1 MTTAPLIPNPSPARG
16 EGGRHHGRLRFAN
29 RPYLLI
35 LLQLAWLGWLLTFPV
50 ALDSDDALNF
60 AHGVTRFSVL
70 EFSPHF
76 PGYPAFI
83 WLARLI
89 NLAVDD
95 PARAVQWAS
104 LLGSSLLAPLA
115 ALLAVKLWQRPSL
128 LAPVWLLVL
137 ALPLT
142 PTLALSGLS
151 DGPALAAWLGSLL
164 ALQQRRFA
172 LAGLLLGLMLALRPS
187 YFVLALQPLWLGLAQ
202 QGNRVRFV
210 LPIALVGLTSLLF
223 VWQADGWAYFSEGQ
237 RFTDGHFTLWGNT
250 AAAHGDRLLSWA
262 NTFNSQLTP
271 LWPLLMGALLIQPL
285 WQRSKDH
292 NATPSVL
299 WTIYWLALLLWTL
312 FGQNPDNPRHLAPIT
327 LLGIVL
333 LAGWLP
339 RRGEGLVTVAGL
351 LLLGATFTLPH
362 PPAMVQA
369 ARLAEKSCPALVT
382 QWGVRLLRETTALP
396 VTDGWYKGD
405 AALALSQGAC
415 RLSRR
420 PIAAS
425 EMSTV
430 VRQHWFAP
438 RFAAEPSLW
447 LAIPSLQ
454 TIQEKVTKNIE
465 RAQKS
470 AKATKKEGNN
480 SGTLTAHP

>member
-1 MTTAPLIPNPSPARG
+1 MLT
-16 EGGRHHGRLRFAN
+16 
-29 RPYLLI
+29 

-60 AHGVTRFSVL
+60 AHGVVRFSVL

-89 NLAVDD
+89 NLAVDE

-115 ALLAVKLWQRPSL
+115 AFLAARLWQRPSL

-151 DGPALAAWLGSLL
+151 DGPALAAWLGALL
-164 ALQQRRFA
+164 ALQQRKIA

-187 YFVLALQPLWLGLAQ
+187 YFVLALLPLWLGMAQ
-202 QGNRVRFV
+202 QGTRVRFV
-210 LPIALVGLTSLLF
+210 LPIALVGLACLLF
-223 VWQADGWAYFSEGQ
+223 VWQADGWAYFGEGR

-262 NTFNSQLTP
+262 RTFHEQLTP
-271 LWPLLMGALLIQPL
+271 LWPLLMGALLVLPL

-292 NATPSVL
+292 NPDPSVL
-299 WTIYWLALLLWTL
+299 WTLYWLALLLWTL

-339 RRGEGLVTVAGL
+339 RRGELTAMLGAL
-351 LLLGATFTLPH
+351 LLLLCTLTP
-362 PPAMVQA
+362 PVAPAMTRA
-369 ARLAEKSCPALVT
+369 ARLAEQTCPALVT
-382 QWGVRLLRETTALP
+382 QWGVRLLRETTTLP
-396 VTDGWYKGD
+396 VTDGWYRGD
-405 AALALSQGAC
+405 AALALTQGAC

-420 PIAAS
+420 PLGAEALPGPYD
-425 EMSTV
+425 TL
-430 VRQHWFAP
+430 WFSP
-438 RFAAEPSLW
+438 RFHAEPGLW
-447 LAIPSLQ
+447 LALP
-454 TIQEKVTKNIE
+454 
-465 RAQKS
+465 R
-470 AKATKKEGNN
+470 
-480 SGTLTAHP
+480 

>member
-1 MTTAPLIPNPSPARG
+1 MRG
-16 EGGRHHGRLRFAN
+16 KATYRRWASTSSITMW
-29 RPYLLI
+29 LLA

-60 AHGVTRFSVL
+60 AHGVVRFSVL

-89 NLAVDD
+89 NLAVDE

-115 ALLAVKLWQRPSL
+115 AFLAARLWQRPSL

-151 DGPALAAWLGSLL
+151 DGPALAAWLAALL
-164 ALQQRRFA
+164 ALLHRKAA

-187 YFVLALQPLWLGLAQ
+187 YFVLALLPLWLGMAQ
-202 QGNRVRFV
+202 QGTRVRFV
-210 LPIALVGLTSLLF
+210 LPIALVGLACLLF
-223 VWQADGWAYFSEGQ
+223 VWQADGWAYFSEGR

-262 NTFNSQLTP
+262 NTFNDQLTP
-271 LWPLLMGALLIQPL
+271 LWPLLMGALLILPL

-292 NATPSVL
+292 NPAPSVL
-299 WTIYWLALLLWTL
+299 WPLYWLVLLLWTL
-312 FGQNPDNPRHLAPIT
+312 VGQNPDNPRHLAPIT
-327 LLGIVL
+327 LLGLVL

-339 RRGEGLVTVAGL
+339 RRGVGLVALAGL
-351 LLLGATFTLPH
+351 LLLAVTFT
-362 PPAMVQA
+362 PPRPSAMVQA
-369 ARLAEKSCPALVT
+369 ARVAEKNCPALVT
-382 QWGVRLLRETTALP
+382 QWGVRLLRETTTLP
-396 VTDGWYKGD
+396 VTDGWYRGD
-405 AALALSQGAC
+405 AALALTQGAC

-420 PIAAS
+420 PLGAEALPGPYD
-425 EMSTV
+425 TL
-430 VRQHWFAP
+430 WFSP
-438 RFAAEPSLW
+438 RFHAEPGLW
-447 LAIPSLQ
+447 L
-454 TIQEKVTKNIE
+454 
-465 RAQKS
+465 
-470 AKATKKEGNN
+470 
-480 SGTLTAHP
+480 TLPR

>member
-1 MTTAPLIPNPSPARG
+1 MTTAPLIPTPSPARG
-16 EGGRHHGRLRFAN
+16 EGGRRHGRLRFAN

-60 AHGVTRFSVL
+60 AHGVVRFSVL

-89 NLAVDD
+89 NLAVDY

-115 ALLAVKLWQRPSL
+115 AYLAVRLWQRPSL

-151 DGPALAAWLGSLL
+151 DGPALAAWLGTLL
-164 ALQQRRFA
+164 ALQQRKIA

-187 YFVLALQPLWLGLAQ
+187 YFVLALLPLWLGLAQ

-210 LPIALVGLTSLLF
+210 LPIALVGLACLLF
-223 VWQADGWAYFSEGQ
+223 VWQADGWAYFAEGR

-262 NTFNSQLTP
+262 NTFNDQLTP
-271 LWPLLMGALLIQPL
+271 LWSLLMGALLILPL

-299 WTIYWLALLLWTL
+299 WPLYWLALLLWTL

-327 LLGIVL
+327 LLGLVL

-339 RRGEGLVTVAGL
+339 RRGVGLVALAGL
-351 LLLGATFTLPH
+351 LLLAVTLTPAR
-362 PPAMVQA
+362 PSAMVQA
-369 ARLAEKSCPALVT
+369 ARVAEKNCPALVT
-382 QWGVRLLRETTALP
+382 QWGVRLLRETTTLP
-396 VTDGWYKGD
+396 VTDGWYRGD
-405 AALALSQGAC
+405 AALALTQGAC

-420 PIAAS
+420 PLGAEALPGPYD
-425 EMSTV
+425 TL
-430 VRQHWFAP
+430 WFAP
-438 RFAAEPSLW
+438 RFHAEPGLW
-447 LAIPSLQ
+447 LALP
-454 TIQEKVTKNIE
+454 
-465 RAQKS
+465 R
-470 AKATKKEGNN
+470 
-480 SGTLTAHP
+480 

>member
-1 MTTAPLIPNPSPARG
+1 MTTAPLIPSPSPTRG

-35 LLQLAWLGWLLTFPV
+35 LLQLAWLVWLLAFPV

-115 ALLAVKLWQRPSL
+115 ALLAVRLWQRPSL

-151 DGPALAAWLGSLL
+151 DGPALAAWIGTLL
-164 ALQQRRFA
+164 ALQQRRMA
-172 LAGLLLGLMLALRPS
+172 LAGLMLGLLLALRPS
-187 YFVLALQPLWLGLAQ
+187 YFVLALLPLWLGMAQ
-202 QGNRVRFV
+202 QGTRVRFV

-223 VWQADGWAYFSEGQ
+223 VWQADGWAYFSEGR

-262 NTFNSQLTP
+262 RTFNDQLTP
-271 LWPLLMGALLIQPL
+271 LWPLAVGGLLVLPL
-285 WQRSKDH
+285 WQRSKGH
-292 NATPSVL
+292 TAALSPF
-299 WTIYWLALLLWTL
+299 WTLYWLALLLWTL

-339 RRGEGLVTVAGL
+339 RRGEKLVTVAGL
-351 LLLGATFTLPH
+351 LLLAATFIQPRQ
-362 PPAMVQA
+362 PAMVQA
-369 ARLAEKSCPALVT
+369 ARVAETACPALVT

-396 VTDGWYKGD
+396 VTDGWYQGD

-420 PIAAS
+420 AIEPA
-425 EMSTV
+425 EMQAGS
-430 VRQHWFAP
+430 RQIWFAP
-438 RFAAEPSLW
+438 RFHAEPGLW
-447 LAIPSLQ
+447 LAIPDPPL
-454 TIQEKVTKNIE
+454 
-465 RAQKS
+465 AQ
-470 AKATKKEGNN
+470 N
-480 SGTLTAHP
+480 

>member
-1 MTTAPLIPNPSPARG
+1 MLA
-16 EGGRHHGRLRFAN
+16 
-29 RPYLLI
+29 

-89 NLAVDD
+89 NLLVDE

-115 ALLAVKLWQRPSL
+115 ASLAVRLWQRPSL

-151 DGPALAAWLGSLL
+151 DGPALAAWLGALL
-164 ALQQRRFA
+164 ALQQRKIM

-187 YFVLALQPLWLGLAQ
+187 YFVLALLPLWLGMAQ
-202 QGNRVRFV
+202 QGTRVRFV
-210 LPIALVGLTSLLF
+210 LPIVLVGLISLLF
-223 VWQADGWAYFSEGQ
+223 VWQADGWAYFSEGR

-262 NTFNSQLTP
+262 RTFNEQLTP
-271 LWPLLMGALLIQPL
+271 LWPLLMGALLTLPL

-292 NATPSVL
+292 HPAPSVL
-299 WTIYWLALLLWTL
+299 WTLYWLVLLLWTL

-327 LLGIVL
+327 LLGLVL

-339 RRGEGLVTVAGL
+339 RRGELPAMLGAL
-351 LLLGATFTLPH
+351 LLLLCT
-362 PPAMVQA
+362 
-369 ARLAEKSCPALVT
+369 
-382 QWGVRLLRETTALP
+382 
-396 VTDGWYKGD
+396 
-405 AALALSQGAC
+405 
-415 RLSRR
+415 
-420 PIAAS
+420 
-425 EMSTV
+425 
-430 VRQHWFAP
+430 
-438 RFAAEPSLW
+438 
-447 LAIPSLQ
+447 
-454 TIQEKVTKNIE
+454 
-465 RAQKS
+465 
-470 AKATKKEGNN
+470 
-480 SGTLTAHP
+480 

>member
-1 MTTAPLIPNPSPARG
+1 MARRWPSPCSTTIW
-16 EGGRHHGRLRFAN
+16 
-29 RPYLLI
+29 LLI
-35 LLQLAWLGWLLTFPV
+35 LLQLAWLGWLLAFPV

-89 NLAVDD
+89 NLLVDD

-115 ALLAVKLWQRPSL
+115 ALLAVRLWQRPSL

-142 PTLALSGLS
+142 STLALSGLS
-151 DGPALAAWLGSLL
+151 DGPALAAWLGALL
-164 ALQQRRFA
+164 ALQQRRFV
-172 LAGLLLGLMLALRPS
+172 LAGLMLGFMLALRPS
-187 YFVLALQPLWLGLAQ
+187 YFVLALLPLWLGLAQ
-202 QGNRVRFV
+202 KETRIRFV
-210 LPIALVGLTSLLF
+210 LPIVLVGLSCLLF
-223 VWQADGWAYFSEGQ
+223 VWQADGWAYFSEGR

-262 NTFNSQLTP
+262 RTFSDQLTP
-271 LWPLLMGALLIQPL
+271 LWPLAVGTLLVLPL
-285 WQRSKDH
+285 WQRSKNH
-292 NATPSVL
+292 PAALSPL
-299 WTIYWLALLLWTL
+299 WTLYWLALLLWTL
-312 FGQNPDNPRHLAPIT
+312 FGQNPDNPRHLAPVT

-339 RRGEGLVTVAGL
+339 HRGEWLVAVAGL
-351 LLLGATFTLPH
+351 LLLGTTFILPR

-369 ARLAEKSCPALVT
+369 ARLAEKACPALVT

-405 AALALSQGAC
+405 AALALSLGAC

-425 EMSTV
+425 EMPSA

-438 RFAAEPSLW
+438 RFAAEPGLW

-454 TIQEKVTKNIE
+454 TPHRESDKKHRKKTKTN
-465 RAQKS
+465 QD
-470 AKATKKEGNN
+470 N
-480 SGTLTAHP
+480 

>member
-1 MTTAPLIPNPSPARG
+1 MMTAPLIPGPSPARG

-35 LLQLAWLGWLLTFPV
+35 LLQLVWTGWLFTFPV

-60 AHGVTRFSVL
+60 AHGVVRFSVL

-95 PARAVQWAS
+95 PAAAVQWAS
-104 LLGSSLLAPLA
+104 LLGTALIAPLT
-115 ALLAVKLWQRPSL
+115 ALLAVRLWQRPSL

-151 DGPALAAWLGSLL
+151 DGPALAAWLGALL
-164 ALQQRRFA
+164 ALQHRRIA
-172 LAGLLLGLMLALRPS
+172 LTGLMVGLLLALRPS
-187 YFVLALQPLWLGLAQ
+187 YFVLALLPLWLGIEHKGERRKFL
-202 QGNRVRFV
+202 
-210 LPIALVGLTSLLF
+210 LPIALVGLISLLF
-223 VWQADGWAYFSEGQ
+223 VWQADGWAYFGEGR

-262 NTFNSQLTP
+262 RTFHDQLTP
-271 LWPLLMGALLIQPL
+271 LWPLAVGALLVLPL
-285 WQRSKDH
+285 WQRSKDQ
-292 NATPSVL
+292 AAALSPL
-299 WTIYWLALLLWTL
+299 WPLYWLALLLWTL
-312 FGQNPDNPRHLAPIT
+312 FGQNPDNPRHLAPLT

-333 LAGWLP
+333 LAGRLP
-339 RRGEGLVTVAGL
+339 LWGERPAMLGAL
-351 LLLGATFTLPH
+351 LLLMSTLTPAA

-369 ARLAEKSCPALVT
+369 TRLAERACPALVT

-396 VTDGWYKGD
+396 VTDGWYQGD
-405 AALALSQGAC
+405 AALALTQGAC

-420 PIAAS
+420 PIAQS
-425 EMSTV
+425 EMPLPH
-430 VRQHWFAP
+430 QAHWFAP
-438 RFAAEPSLW
+438 RFGAEPGLW
-447 LAIPSLQ
+447 LAIP
-454 TIQEKVTKNIE
+454 
-465 RAQKS
+465 R
-470 AKATKKEGNN
+470 
-480 SGTLTAHP
+480 

>member
-1 MTTAPLIPNPSPARG
+1 M
-16 EGGRHHGRLRFAN
+16 
-29 RPYLLI
+29 
-35 LLQLAWLGWLLTFPV
+35 GWLFAFPI

-89 NLAVDD
+89 NLLVDD

-115 ALLAVKLWQRPSL
+115 ALLAVRLWQRPSL

-151 DGPALAAWLGSLL
+151 DGPALAAWLGALL
-164 ALQQRRFA
+164 ALQHRKMA
-172 LAGLLLGLMLALRPS
+172 LAGLMLGLLLALRPS
-187 YFVLALQPLWLGLAQ
+187 YFMLALLPLWLGMEQ
-202 QGNRVRFV
+202 KGTRVRFV
-210 LPIALVGLTSLLF
+210 LPIVLVGLTSLLF
-223 VWQADGWAYFSEGQ
+223 VWQADGWAYFSEGR

-262 NTFNSQLTP
+262 RTFNDQLTP
-271 LWPLLMGALLIQPL
+271 LWPLLMGALLLQPL
-285 WQRSKDH
+285 WQRFYQRVTRQAHALS
-292 NATPSVL
+292 PL
-299 WTIYWLALLLWTL
+299 WTLYWLVLLLWTL

-339 RRGEGLVTVAGL
+339 RRGDMLTTLAAL
-351 LLLGATFTLPH
+351 LLLCVTLTP
-362 PPAMVQA
+362 PALPAMVQA
-369 ARLAEKSCPALVT
+369 ARVAEKACPALVT
-382 QWGVRLLRETTALP
+382 QWGVRLLRETTPLA
-396 VTDGWYKGD
+396 VTDGWYRGD
-405 AALALSQGAC
+405 ARLALALGAC

-420 PIAAS
+420 PIATGD
-425 EMSTV
+425 MPV
-430 VRQHWFAP
+430 PNQQHWFSP
-438 RFAAEPSLW
+438 RFHAETGIW
-447 LAIPSLQ
+447 LGIPAYFS
-454 TIQEKVTKNIE
+454 
-465 RAQKS
+465 
-470 AKATKKEGNN
+470 
-480 SGTLTAHP
+480 P

>member
-1 MTTAPLIPNPSPARG
+1 MLA
-16 EGGRHHGRLRFAN
+16 
-29 RPYLLI
+29 

-60 AHGVTRFSVL
+60 AHGVVRFSVL

-115 ALLAVKLWQRPSL
+115 ASLAVRLWQRPSL

-151 DGPALAAWLGSLL
+151 DGPALAAWLGALL
-164 ALQQRRFA
+164 ALQQRKIA

-187 YFVLALQPLWLGLAQ
+187 YFVLTLLPLWLGMAQ

-210 LPIALVGLTSLLF
+210 LPIALVGLACLLF
-223 VWQADGWAYFSEGQ
+223 VWQADGWAYFAEGR

-262 NTFNSQLTP
+262 NTFNDQLTP
-271 LWPLLMGALLIQPL
+271 LWPLLMGALLVLPL

-292 NATPSVL
+292 NPAPSVL
-299 WTIYWLALLLWTL
+299 WPLYWLVLLLWTL
-312 FGQNPDNPRHLAPIT
+312 VGQNPDNPRHLAPIT
-327 LLGIVL
+327 LLGLVL

-339 RRGEGLVTVAGL
+339 RRGVGLVALAGL
-351 LLLGATFTLPH
+351 LLLAVTLT
-362 PPAMVQA
+362 PPRPSAMVQA
-369 ARLAEKSCPALVT
+369 ARVAEKNCPALVT
-382 QWGVRLLRETTALP
+382 QWGVRLLRETTTLP
-396 VTDGWYKGD
+396 VTDGWYRGD
-405 AALALSQGAC
+405 AALALTHGAC

-420 PIAAS
+420 PLGAEALPGPYD
-425 EMSTV
+425 TL
-430 VRQHWFAP
+430 WFAP
-438 RFAAEPSLW
+438 RFHAEPGLW
-447 LAIPSLQ
+447 LALP
-454 TIQEKVTKNIE
+454 
-465 RAQKS
+465 R
-470 AKATKKEGNN
+470 
-480 SGTLTAHP
+480 

>member
-1 MTTAPLIPNPSPARG
+1 MRG
-16 EGGRHHGRLRFAN
+16 KATYRRWASTSSITMW
-29 RPYLLI
+29 LLA

-50 ALDSDDALNF
+50 ALDSDDVLNF
-60 AHGVTRFSVL
+60 AHGVVRFSVL

-83 WLARLI
+83 WLARLL

-115 ALLAVKLWQRPSL
+115 ASLAVRLWQRPSL

-151 DGPALAAWLGSLL
+151 DGPALAAWLAALL
-164 ALQQRRFA
+164 ALLHRKAA

-187 YFVLALQPLWLGLAQ
+187 YFVLTLLPLWLGMAQ

-210 LPIALVGLTSLLF
+210 LPIALVGLACLLF
-223 VWQADGWAYFSEGQ
+223 VWQADGWAYFAEGR

-262 NTFNSQLTP
+262 NTFNDQLTP
-271 LWPLLMGALLIQPL
+271 LWPLLMGALLVLPL

-292 NATPSVL
+292 NAAPTVL
-299 WTIYWLALLLWTL
+299 WPLYWLVLLLWTL

-327 LLGIVL
+327 LLGLVL

-339 RRGEGLVTVAGL
+339 RRGVELIALAGL
-351 LLLGATFTLPH
+351 LLLAVTFTPAR
-362 PPAMVQA
+362 PSAMVQA
-369 ARLAEKSCPALVT
+369 ARVAEKNCPALVT
-382 QWGVRLLRETTALP
+382 QWGVRLLRETTTLP
-396 VTDGWYKGD
+396 VTDGWYRGD
-405 AALALSQGAC
+405 AALALTQGAC

-420 PIAAS
+420 PLGAEALPGPYD
-425 EMSTV
+425 TL
-430 VRQHWFAP
+430 WFAP
-438 RFAAEPSLW
+438 RFHAEPGLW
-447 LAIPSLQ
+447 LALP
-454 TIQEKVTKNIE
+454 
-465 RAQKS
+465 R
-470 AKATKKEGNN
+470 
-480 SGTLTAHP
+480 

>member
-1 MTTAPLIPNPSPARG
+1 MRG
-16 EGGRHHGRLRFAN
+16 KATYRRWASTSSITMW
-29 RPYLLI
+29 LLA

-60 AHGVTRFSVL
+60 AHGVVRFSVL

-89 NLAVDD
+89 NLAVDE
-95 PARAVQWAS
+95 PARAVLWTS
-104 LLGSSLLAPLA
+104 LLGSCLLAPLA
-115 ALLAVKLWQRPSL
+115 AYLAVRLWQRPSL

-151 DGPALAAWLGSLL
+151 DGPALAAWLGTLL
-164 ALQQRRFA
+164 ALQQRKIA

-187 YFVLALQPLWLGLAQ
+187 YFVLTLLPLWLGMAQ

-210 LPIALVGLTSLLF
+210 LPIALVGLACLLF
-223 VWQADGWAYFSEGQ
+223 VWQADGWAYFAEGR

-262 NTFNSQLTP
+262 NTFNDQLTP
-271 LWPLLMGALLIQPL
+271 LWPLLMGALLVLPL

-292 NATPSVL
+292 NPAPSVL
-299 WTIYWLALLLWTL
+299 WPLYWLVLLLWTL
-312 FGQNPDNPRHLAPIT
+312 VGQNPDNPRHLAPIT
-327 LLGIVL
+327 LLGLVL

-339 RRGEGLVTVAGL
+339 RRGVGLVALAGL
-351 LLLGATFTLPH
+351 LLLAVTLTPARTS
-362 PPAMVQA
+362 AMVQA
-369 ARLAEKSCPALVT
+369 ARVAEKNCPALVT
-382 QWGVRLLRETTALP
+382 QWGVRLLRETTTLP
-396 VTDGWYKGD
+396 VTDGWYRGD
-405 AALALSQGAC
+405 AALALTQGAC

-420 PIAAS
+420 PLGAEALPDPYD
-425 EMSTV
+425 TL
-430 VRQHWFAP
+430 WFAP
-438 RFAAEPSLW
+438 RFHAEPGLW
-447 LAIPSLQ
+447 LALP
-454 TIQEKVTKNIE
+454 
-465 RAQKS
+465 R
-470 AKATKKEGNN
+470 
-480 SGTLTAHP
+480 

>member
-1 MTTAPLIPNPSPARG
+1 MW
-16 EGGRHHGRLRFAN
+16 
-29 RPYLLI
+29 LLA

-115 ALLAVKLWQRPSL
+115 ASLAVRLWQRPSL

-151 DGPALAAWLGSLL
+151 DGPALAAWLGALL
-164 ALQQRRFA
+164 ALQQRKIA

-187 YFVLALQPLWLGLAQ
+187 YFVLALLPLWLGMAQ
-202 QGNRVRFV
+202 QGTRVRFV
-210 LPIALVGLTSLLF
+210 LPIALVGLACLLF
-223 VWQADGWAYFSEGQ
+223 VWQADGWAYFAEGR

-262 NTFNSQLTP
+262 NTFNDQFTP
-271 LWPLLMGALLIQPL
+271 LWPLLMGALLVLPL

-299 WTIYWLALLLWTL
+299 WTLYWLALLLWTL

-327 LLGIVL
+327 LLGLVL

-339 RRGEGLVTVAGL
+339 RRGELTAMLGAL
-351 LLLGATFTLPH
+351 LLLLCTLTP
-362 PPAMVQA
+362 PVAPAMTRA
-369 ARLAEKSCPALVT
+369 ARLAEQTCPALVT
-382 QWGVRLLRETTALP
+382 QWGVRLLRETTTLP
-396 VTDGWYKGD
+396 VTDGWYRGD
-405 AALALSQGAC
+405 AALALTQGAC

-420 PIAAS
+420 PLGAEALPGPYD
-425 EMSTV
+425 TL
-430 VRQHWFAP
+430 WFAP
-438 RFAAEPSLW
+438 RFHAEPGLW
-447 LAIPSLQ
+447 LALP
-454 TIQEKVTKNIE
+454 
-465 RAQKS
+465 R
-470 AKATKKEGNN
+470 
-480 SGTLTAHP
+480 

>member
-1 MTTAPLIPNPSPARG
+1 MTTAPLIPTPSPARG
-16 EGGRHHGRLRFAN
+16 EGGRRHGRLRFAN
-29 RPYLLI
+29 RPYLLA

-60 AHGVTRFSVL
+60 AHGVVRFSVL

-115 ALLAVKLWQRPSL
+115 ASLAVRLWQRPSL

-151 DGPALAAWLGSLL
+151 DGPALAAWLGALL
-164 ALQQRRFA
+164 ALQQRKIA

-187 YFVLALQPLWLGLAQ
+187 YFVLALLPLWLGMAQ
-202 QGNRVRFV
+202 QGTRVRFV
-210 LPIALVGLTSLLF
+210 LPIALVGLACLLF
-223 VWQADGWAYFSEGQ
+223 VWQADGWAYFAEGR

-262 NTFNSQLTP
+262 NTFNDQLTP
-271 LWPLLMGALLIQPL
+271 LWSLLMGALLILPL

-299 WTIYWLALLLWTL
+299 WPLYWLALLLWTL

-327 LLGIVL
+327 LLGLVL

-339 RRGEGLVTVAGL
+339 RRGVGLVALAGL
-351 LLLGATFTLPH
+351 LLLAVTLTPAR
-362 PPAMVQA
+362 PSAMVQA
-369 ARLAEKSCPALVT
+369 ARVAEKNCPALVT
-382 QWGVRLLRETTALP
+382 QWGVRLLRETTTLP
-396 VTDGWYKGD
+396 VTDGWYRGD
-405 AALALSQGAC
+405 AALALTQGAC

-420 PIAAS
+420 PLGAEALPGPYD
-425 EMSTV
+425 TL
-430 VRQHWFAP
+430 WFAP
-438 RFAAEPSLW
+438 RFHAEPGLW
-447 LAIPSLQ
+447 LALP
-454 TIQEKVTKNIE
+454 
-465 RAQKS
+465 R
-470 AKATKKEGNN
+470 
-480 SGTLTAHP
+480 

>member
-1 MTTAPLIPNPSPARG
+1 MTTAPLIPNPSPAWG
-16 EGGRHHGRLRFAN
+16 EGGRHNGRLRFAN
-29 RPYLLI
+29 RPNLLLLLLI

-115 ALLAVKLWQRPSL
+115 AWLAVMLWQRPSL

-164 ALQQRRFA
+164 ALQQRRIA

-187 YFVLALQPLWLGLAQ
+187 YFVLALLPLWLGMAQ
-202 QGNRVRFV
+202 KGTRIKFV
-210 LPIALVGLTSLLF
+210 LPIVLVGLISLLF
-223 VWQADGWAYFSEGQ
+223 VWQADGWAYFSEGR

-262 NTFNSQLTP
+262 RTFNDQLTP
-271 LWPLLMGALLIQPL
+271 LWPLAVGALLVLPL
-285 WQRSKDH
+285 WQRSKNH
-292 NATPSVL
+292 PAALPPL
-299 WTIYWLALLLWTL
+299 WTLYWLALLLWTL

-339 RRGEGLVTVAGL
+339 RRGEGVVAVAGL
-351 LLLGATFTLPH
+351 LLLSVTFTLPR

-369 ARLAEKSCPALVT
+369 AKLAEKACPALVT

-420 PIAAS
+420 PITAN
-425 EMSTV
+425 EMPTA

-438 RFAAEPSLW
+438 RFAAEPGLW
-447 LAIPSLQ
+447 LAIPD
-454 TIQEKVTKNIE
+454 
-465 RAQKS
+465 
-470 AKATKKEGNN
+470 
-480 SGTLTAHP
+480 P

>member
-1 MTTAPLIPNPSPARG
+1 MGMRGKARSLRWASSCSTTIW
-16 EGGRHHGRLRFAN
+16 
-29 RPYLLI
+29 LLI
-35 LLQLAWLGWLLTFPV
+35 LLQGVWLGWLLAFPV
-50 ALDSDDALNF
+50 ALDSDDALTF

-95 PARAVQWAS
+95 PAAAVQWAS
-104 LLGSSLLAPLA
+104 LLGTALIAPLA
-115 ALLAVKLWQRPSL
+115 AGLAARLWQRPGL
-128 LAPVWLLVL
+128 FAPVWLLVL

-151 DGPALAAWLGSLL
+151 DGPALAAWLGALL
-164 ALQQRRFA
+164 ALLHRKIT

-187 YFVLALQPLWLGLAQ
+187 YLVLALLPLWLGMAHKGERLK
-202 QGNRVRFV
+202 
-210 LPIALVGLTSLLF
+210 LLLSITLVGLACLLF
-223 VWQADGWAYFSEGQ
+223 VWQADGWAYFAEGR

-262 NTFNSQLTP
+262 HTFSDQLTP
-271 LWPLLMGALLIQPL
+271 LWPLPMGALLVLPL
-285 WQRSKDH
+285 WQRARQQQTMS
-292 NATPSVL
+292 SL
-299 WTIYWLALLLWTL
+299 WTLYWLALLLWTL

-333 LAGWLP
+333 LAGRLP
-339 RRGEGLVTVAGL
+339 QWGERPAMLGAL
-351 LLLGATFTLPH
+351 LLLCTTLTAPV

-369 ARLAEKSCPALVT
+369 ARLAEKACPALVT

-396 VTDGWYKGD
+396 VTDGWYQGD
-405 AALALSQGAC
+405 AALALTQGAC

-420 PIAAS
+420 PIAQN
-425 EMSTV
+425 EMPLPHQT
-430 VRQHWFAP
+430 HWFAP
-438 RFAAEPSLW
+438 RFGAEPGLW
-447 LAIPSLQ
+447 LAIP
-454 TIQEKVTKNIE
+454 
-465 RAQKS
+465 R
-470 AKATKKEGNN
+470 
-480 SGTLTAHP
+480 

>member
-16 EGGRHHGRLRFAN
+16 EGGRRHGRLRFAN
-29 RPYLLI
+29 RLYLLA
-35 LLQLAWLGWLLTFPV
+35 LLQLTWLGWLLTFPV

-60 AHGVTRFSVL
+60 AHGVVRFSVL

-89 NLAVDD
+89 NLLVDD

-115 ALLAVKLWQRPSL
+115 AFLAVRLWQRPSL

-151 DGPALAAWLGSLL
+151 DGPALAAWLGALL
-164 ALQQRRFA
+164 ALLHRKAA

-187 YFVLALQPLWLGLAQ
+187 YFVLALLPLWLGMAQ
-202 QGNRVRFV
+202 KGTRVRFV
-210 LPIALVGLTSLLF
+210 LPIALVGLACLLF
-223 VWQADGWAYFSEGQ
+223 VWQADGWAYFAEGR

-262 NTFNSQLTP
+262 NTFNDQLTP
-271 LWPLLMGALLIQPL
+271 LWPLLMGALLVLPL

-292 NATPSVL
+292 NPAPSVL
-299 WTIYWLALLLWTL
+299 WPLYWLVLLLWTL
-312 FGQNPDNPRHLAPIT
+312 VGQNPDNPRHLASIT
-327 LLGIVL
+327 LLGLVL

-339 RRGEGLVTVAGL
+339 RRGVGLVALAGL
-351 LLLGATFTLPH
+351 LLLAVTFT
-362 PPAMVQA
+362 PPRPSAMVQA
-369 ARLAEKSCPALVT
+369 ARVAEKNCPALVT
-382 QWGVRLLRETTALP
+382 QWGVRLLRETTTLP
-396 VTDGWYKGD
+396 VTDGWYRGD
-405 AALALSQGAC
+405 AALALTQGAC

-420 PIAAS
+420 PLGAEALPGPYD
-425 EMSTV
+425 TL
-430 VRQHWFAP
+430 WFAP
-438 RFAAEPSLW
+438 RFHAEPGLW
-447 LAIPSLQ
+447 LALP
-454 TIQEKVTKNIE
+454 
-465 RAQKS
+465 R
-470 AKATKKEGNN
+470 
-480 SGTLTAHP
+480 

>member
-1 MTTAPLIPNPSPARG
+1 MRGKARSRRWASPCSTTIW
-16 EGGRHHGRLRFAN
+16 
-29 RPYLLI
+29 LLA
-35 LLQLAWLGWLLTFPV
+35 LLQLAWLGWLLAFPV

-89 NLAVDD
+89 NLLVDD

-115 ALLAVKLWQRPSL
+115 ALLAVRLWQRPSL

-151 DGPALAAWLGSLL
+151 DGPALAAWLGALL
-164 ALQQRRFA
+164 ALQHRKIA

-187 YFVLALQPLWLGLAQ
+187 YFVLALLPLWLGLAQ
-202 QGNRVRFV
+202 KGTRVRFV

-223 VWQADGWAYFSEGQ
+223 VWQADGWAYFSEGR

-250 AAAHGDRLLSWA
+250 AAAHGDRLLSWVR
-262 NTFNSQLTP
+262 TFNAQLTP
-271 LWPLLMGALLIQPL
+271 LWPLAVGALLVLPS
-285 WQRSKDH
+285 WPRSKDQ
-292 NATPSVL
+292 AAALSPL
-299 WTIYWLALLLWTL
+299 WTLYWLALLLWTL

-339 RRGEGLVTVAGL
+339 RCGDVLTTLAAL
-351 LLLGATFTLPH
+351 LLLCVTLTP
-362 PPAMVQA
+362 PALPAMVQA
-369 ARLAEKSCPALVT
+369 ARVAEKACPALVT
-382 QWGVRLLRETTALP
+382 QWGVRLLRETTPLA
-396 VTDGWYKGD
+396 VTDGWYRGD
-405 AALALSQGAC
+405 ARLALAQGAC

-420 PIAAS
+420 PIATGD
-425 EMSTV
+425 MPTPN
-430 VRQHWFAP
+430 QLHWFSP
-438 RFAAEPSLW
+438 RFHAEPGIW
-447 LAIPSLQ
+447 LGIP
-454 TIQEKVTKNIE
+454 
-465 RAQKS
+465 AYFY
-470 AKATKKEGNN
+470 
-480 SGTLTAHP
+480 P

>member
-1 MTTAPLIPNPSPARG
+1 MTTAPLIPTPSPARG
-16 EGGRHHGRLRFAN
+16 EGGRRHGRLRFAN

-60 AHGVTRFSVL
+60 AHGVVRFSVL

-115 ALLAVKLWQRPSL
+115 ASLAVRLWQRPSL
-128 LAPVWLLVL
+128 LAPAWLLVL

-151 DGPALAAWLGSLL
+151 DGPALATWLGALL
-164 ALQQRRFA
+164 ALQQRKIA

-187 YFVLALQPLWLGLAQ
+187 YFVLALLPLWLGMAQ

-210 LPIALVGLTSLLF
+210 LPIALVGLACLLF
-223 VWQADGWAYFSEGQ
+223 VWQADGWAYFAEGR

-250 AAAHGDRLLSWA
+250 AAAHGDRLLSWT
-262 NTFNSQLTP
+262 NTFNDQLTP
-271 LWPLLMGALLIQPL
+271 LWPLLMGALLILPL

-292 NATPSVL
+292 NPAPSVL
-299 WTIYWLALLLWTL
+299 WPLYWLALLLWTM

-339 RRGEGLVTVAGL
+339 RRGVGLVALAEL
-351 LLLGATFTLPH
+351 LLLAVTLTPAR
-362 PPAMVQA
+362 PSAMVQA
-369 ARLAEKSCPALVT
+369 ARVAEKNCPALVT
-382 QWGVRLLRETTALP
+382 QWGVRLLRETTTLP
-396 VTDGWYKGD
+396 VTDGWYRGD
-405 AALALSQGAC
+405 AALALTQGAC

-420 PIAAS
+420 PLGAEALPGPYD
-425 EMSTV
+425 TL
-430 VRQHWFAP
+430 WFAP
-438 RFAAEPSLW
+438 RFHAEPGLW
-447 LAIPSLQ
+447 LALP
-454 TIQEKVTKNIE
+454 
-465 RAQKS
+465 R
-470 AKATKKEGNN
+470 
-480 SGTLTAHP
+480 

>member
-1 MTTAPLIPNPSPARG
+1 MGGKATARRLASLCSTTIW
-16 EGGRHHGRLRFAN
+16 
-29 RPYLLI
+29 LLI
-35 LLQLAWLGWLLTFPV
+35 LLQLAWLGWLQAFPV

-115 ALLAVKLWQRPSL
+115 AWLAVRLWQRPSL
-128 LAPVWLLVL
+128 LAPIWLLVL

-151 DGPALAAWLGSLL
+151 DGPALAAWLGALL
-164 ALQQRRFA
+164 ALQQRKLA
-172 LAGLLLGLMLALRPS
+172 QAGLLLGLMLALRPS
-187 YFVLALQPLWLGLAQ
+187 YFVLVLLPLWLGLAQ
-202 QGNRVRFV
+202 QETRVRFV
-210 LPIALVGLTSLLF
+210 FPIALVGLISLLF
-223 VWQADGWAYFSEGQ
+223 VWQADGWAYFSEGR
-237 RFTDGHFTLWGNT
+237 RFTNGHFTLWGNT

-262 NTFNSQLTP
+262 RTFNDQLTP
-271 LWPLLMGALLIQPL
+271 LWPLAVGALLVLPL
-285 WQRSKDH
+285 WQRSKGQA
-292 NATPSVL
+292 ATLSPL
-299 WTIYWLALLLWTL
+299 WTLYWLALLLWTL
-312 FGQNPDNPRHLAPIT
+312 FGQNPDNPRHLAPFT

-339 RRGEGLVTVAGL
+339 RRGEGVVVVAGL
-351 LLLGATFTLPH
+351 LLLGITFTLPR

-369 ARLAEKSCPALVT
+369 AKLAEKVCPALVT
-382 QWGVRLLRETTALP
+382 QWGVRLLRETTALA

-405 AALALSQGAC
+405 AALALSRGAC

-420 PIAAS
+420 PIAAN
-425 EMSTV
+425 EMPSA

-438 RFAAEPSLW
+438 RFAAEPGLW
-447 LAIPSLQ
+447 LAIPSRQ
-454 TIQEKVTKNIE
+454 TTHGESDKKHIKSTKI
-465 RAQKS
+465 RQ
-470 AKATKKEGNN
+470 GN
-480 SGTLTAHP
+480 

>member
-1 MTTAPLIPNPSPARG
+1 MRG
-16 EGGRHHGRLRFAN
+16 KATYRRWASTSSITMW
-29 RPYLLI
+29 LLA

-60 AHGVTRFSVL
+60 AHGVVRFSVL

-115 ALLAVKLWQRPSL
+115 ASLAVRLWQRPSL
-128 LAPVWLLVL
+128 LAPAWLLVL

-151 DGPALAAWLGSLL
+151 DGPALAAWLGALL
-164 ALQQRRFA
+164 ALLHRKAA

-187 YFVLALQPLWLGLAQ
+187 YFVLALLPLWLGMAQ
-202 QGNRVRFV
+202 KGTRVRFV
-210 LPIALVGLTSLLF
+210 LPIALVGLACLLF
-223 VWQADGWAYFSEGQ
+223 VWQADGWAYFAEGR

-262 NTFNSQLTP
+262 NTFNDQLTP
-271 LWPLLMGALLIQPL
+271 LWPLLMGALLVLPL

-292 NATPSVL
+292 NPAPSVL
-299 WTIYWLALLLWTL
+299 WPLYWLVLLLWTL
-312 FGQNPDNPRHLAPIT
+312 VGQNPDNPRHLAPIT
-327 LLGIVL
+327 LLGLVL

-339 RRGEGLVTVAGL
+339 RRGVGLVALAGL
-351 LLLGATFTLPH
+351 LLLAVTFTPAR
-362 PPAMVQA
+362 PSAMVQA
-369 ARLAEKSCPALVT
+369 ARVAEKNCPALVT
-382 QWGVRLLRETTALP
+382 QWGVRLLRETTTLP
-396 VTDGWYKGD
+396 VTDGWYRGD
-405 AALALSQGAC
+405 AALALTHGAC

-420 PIAAS
+420 PLGAEALPGPYD
-425 EMSTV
+425 TL
-430 VRQHWFAP
+430 WFAP
-438 RFAAEPSLW
+438 RFHAEPGLW
-447 LAIPSLQ
+447 LALP
-454 TIQEKVTKNIE
+454 
-465 RAQKS
+465 R
-470 AKATKKEGNN
+470 
-480 SGTLTAHP
+480 

>member
-1 MTTAPLIPNPSPARG
+1 MARRWPSPCSTTIW
-16 EGGRHHGRLRFAN
+16 
-29 RPYLLI
+29 LLI
-35 LLQLAWLGWLLTFPV
+35 LLQLAWLCWLLAFPV

-89 NLAVDD
+89 NLLVDD

-115 ALLAVKLWQRPSL
+115 ALLTVKLWQRPSL

-151 DGPALAAWLGSLL
+151 DGPALAAWLGTLL
-164 ALQQRRFA
+164 ALQQRRIT
-172 LAGLLLGLMLALRPS
+172 LAGLLLGLLLALRPS
-187 YFVLALQPLWLGLAQ
+187 YFVLALLPLWLGLTQ
-202 QGNRVRFV
+202 QGTRVRFV

-223 VWQADGWAYFSEGQ
+223 VWQADGWAYFSEGR

-262 NTFNSQLTP
+262 RTFNDQLTP
-271 LWPLLMGALLIQPL
+271 FWPLLMGALLITPL

-292 NATPSVL
+292 NATLSPL
-299 WTIYWLALLLWTL
+299 WTLYWLALLLWTL
-312 FGQNPDNPRHLAPIT
+312 FGQNPDNPRHLAPVT

-339 RRGEGLVTVAGL
+339 RRGEWVVAVAGL

-369 ARLAEKSCPALVT
+369 ARLSEKACPALVT
-382 QWGVRLLRETTALP
+382 QWGGRLLRETTALA

-420 PIAAS
+420 PIAAN
-425 EMSTV
+425 EMPTA

-438 RFAAEPSLW
+438 RFAAEPGLW

-454 TIQEKVTKNIE
+454 TTQEKVTKNIE

>member
-1 MTTAPLIPNPSPARG
+1 MMTAPLIPGPSPARG

-35 LLQLAWLGWLLTFPV
+35 LLQLVWTGWLFTFPV

-60 AHGVTRFSVL
+60 AHGVVRFSVL

-95 PARAVQWAS
+95 PAAAVQWAS
-104 LLGSSLLAPLA
+104 LLGTALIAPLA
-115 ALLAVKLWQRPSL
+115 AWLAVRIWQRPSL

-151 DGPALAAWLGSLL
+151 DGPALAAWLGALL
-164 ALQQRRFA
+164 ALQNRKPA
-172 LAGLLLGLMLALRPS
+172 LAGLLLGLLLALRPS
-187 YFVLALQPLWLGLAQ
+187 YLVLALLPLWLGIEHKGERRKFL
-202 QGNRVRFV
+202 
-210 LPIALVGLTSLLF
+210 LPIALVGLISLLF
-223 VWQADGWAYFSEGQ
+223 VWQADGWAYFGEGR

-262 NTFNSQLTP
+262 RTFHDQLTP
-271 LWPLLMGALLIQPL
+271 LWPLAVGALLVLPL
-285 WQRSKDH
+285 WQRSKDQ
-292 NATPSVL
+292 AAALSPL
-299 WTIYWLALLLWTL
+299 WTLYWLALLLWTM

-333 LAGWLP
+333 LAGRLP
-339 RRGEGLVTVAGL
+339 LWGERPAMLGAL
-351 LLLGATFTLPH
+351 LLLMSTLTPAA

-369 ARLAEKSCPALVT
+369 ARLAERTCPALVT

-396 VTDGWYKGD
+396 VTDGWYQGD
-405 AALALSQGAC
+405 AALALTQGAC

-420 PIAAS
+420 PIAQS
-425 EMSTV
+425 EMPLPH
-430 VRQHWFAP
+430 QAHWFAP
-438 RFAAEPSLW
+438 RFGAEPGLW
-447 LAIPSLQ
+447 LAIP
-454 TIQEKVTKNIE
+454 
-465 RAQKS
+465 R
-470 AKATKKEGNN
+470 
-480 SGTLTAHP
+480 

>member
-1 MTTAPLIPNPSPARG
+1 MTTAPLIPSPSPARG
-16 EGGRHHGRLRFAN
+16 EGGRRHGRLRFAN
-29 RPYLLI
+29 RPYLLA

-60 AHGVTRFSVL
+60 AHGVVRFSVL

-115 ALLAVKLWQRPSL
+115 AFLAVRLWQRPGL
-128 LAPVWLLVL
+128 LVPVWLLVL

-151 DGPALAAWLGSLL
+151 DGPALAAWLGTLL
-164 ALQQRRFA
+164 ALQQRKIA

-187 YFVLALQPLWLGLAQ
+187 YFVLALLPLWLGLAQ
-202 QGNRVRFV
+202 QGTRVRFV
-210 LPIALVGLTSLLF
+210 LPIALVGLACLLF
-223 VWQADGWAYFSEGQ
+223 VWQADGWAYFAEGR

-262 NTFNSQLTP
+262 NTFNDQLTP
-271 LWPLLMGALLIQPL
+271 LWPLLMGALLVLPL

-292 NATPSVL
+292 NPAPSVL
-299 WTIYWLALLLWTL
+299 WPLYWLVLLLWTL
-312 FGQNPDNPRHLAPIT
+312 VGQNPDNPRHLAPIT
-327 LLGIVL
+327 LLGLVL

-339 RRGEGLVTVAGL
+339 RRGVGLVALAGL
-351 LLLGATFTLPH
+351 LLLAVTFT
-362 PPAMVQA
+362 PPRPSAMVQA
-369 ARLAEKSCPALVT
+369 ARVAEKNCPALVT
-382 QWGVRLLRETTALP
+382 QWGVRLLRETTTLP
-396 VTDGWYKGD
+396 VTDGWYRGD
-405 AALALSQGAC
+405 AALALTQGAC

-420 PIAAS
+420 PLGAEALPGPYD
-425 EMSTV
+425 TL
-430 VRQHWFAP
+430 WFAP
-438 RFAAEPSLW
+438 RFHAEPGLW
-447 LAIPSLQ
+447 LALP
-454 TIQEKVTKNIE
+454 
-465 RAQKS
+465 R
-470 AKATKKEGNN
+470 
-480 SGTLTAHP
+480 

>member
-1 MTTAPLIPNPSPARG
+1 M
-16 EGGRHHGRLRFAN
+16 
-29 RPYLLI
+29 LI
-35 LLQLAWLGWLLTFPV
+35 LLQLAWLCWLLAFPV

-83 WLARLI
+83 WLARMI
-89 NLAVDD
+89 NLLVDD

-115 ALLAVKLWQRPSL
+115 ALLAVRLWQWPSL

-151 DGPALAAWLGSLL
+151 DGPALTAWLGALL
-164 ALQQRRFA
+164 ALQQRKIA
-172 LAGLLLGLMLALRPS
+172 LAGLMLGLMLALRPS
-187 YFVLALQPLWLGLAQ
+187 YFVLALLPLLLGLAQ
-202 QGNRVRFV
+202 QGTRVRFV
-210 LPIALVGLTSLLF
+210 LPIVLVGLISLLF
-223 VWQADGWAYFSEGQ
+223 VWQADGWAYFSEGR

-262 NTFNSQLTP
+262 RTFNDQLTP
-271 LWPLLMGALLIQPL
+271 LWPLAVGALLVLPL
-285 WQRSKDH
+285 WQRSKGQA
-292 NATPSVL
+292 ATLPPL
-299 WTIYWLALLLWTL
+299 WTLYWLALLLWTL
-312 FGQNPDNPRHLAPIT
+312 FGQNPDNPRHLTPIT

-339 RRGEGLVTVAGL
+339 RRGEGVVAVAGL
-351 LLLGATFTLPH
+351 LLLGATFTLPR

-369 ARLAEKSCPALVT
+369 ARLAETACPALVT

-425 EMSTV
+425 EMPTA

-438 RFAAEPSLW
+438 RFAAEPGLW

-454 TIQEKVTKNIE
+454 TPHRKSDKKHRKSTKNH
-465 RAQKS
+465 Q
-470 AKATKKEGNN
+470 GN
-480 SGTLTAHP
+480 

>member
-1 MTTAPLIPNPSPARG
+1 MTTAPLIPTPSPARG

-29 RPYLLI
+29 RLYLLI
-35 LLQLAWLGWLLTFPV
+35 LLQLAWLCWLLAFPV

-115 ALLAVKLWQRPSL
+115 SFLSVRLWQRPSL
-128 LAPVWLLVL
+128 LVPVWLLVL

-151 DGPALAAWLGSLL
+151 DGPALAAWLGTLL
-164 ALQQRRFA
+164 TLQQRKIA

-187 YFVLALQPLWLGLAQ
+187 YFVLALLPLWLGLAQ

-210 LPIALVGLTSLLF
+210 LPIALVGLACLLF
-223 VWQADGWAYFSEGQ
+223 VWQADGWAYFAEGR

-262 NTFNSQLTP
+262 NTFNDQLTP
-271 LWPLLMGALLIQPL
+271 LWPLLMGALLILPL

-292 NATPSVL
+292 NPAPSVL
-299 WTIYWLALLLWTL
+299 WPLYWLVLLLWTL
-312 FGQNPDNPRHLAPIT
+312 VGQNPDNPRHLAPIT
-327 LLGIVL
+327 LLGLVL
-333 LAGWLP
+333 LVGWLP
-339 RRGEGLVTVAGL
+339 RRGVGLVALAGL
-351 LLLGATFTLPH
+351 LLLAVTLTPARTS
-362 PPAMVQA
+362 AMVQA
-369 ARLAEKSCPALVT
+369 ARVAEKNCPALVT
-382 QWGVRLLRETTALP
+382 QWGVRLLRETTTLP
-396 VTDGWYKGD
+396 VTDGWYRGD
-405 AALALSQGAC
+405 AALALTQGAC

-420 PIAAS
+420 PLGAEALS
-425 EMSTV
+425 GPYDTL
-430 VRQHWFAP
+430 WFAP
-438 RFAAEPSLW
+438 RFHAEPGLW
-447 LAIPSLQ
+447 LALP
-454 TIQEKVTKNIE
+454 
-465 RAQKS
+465 R
-470 AKATKKEGNN
+470 
-480 SGTLTAHP
+480 